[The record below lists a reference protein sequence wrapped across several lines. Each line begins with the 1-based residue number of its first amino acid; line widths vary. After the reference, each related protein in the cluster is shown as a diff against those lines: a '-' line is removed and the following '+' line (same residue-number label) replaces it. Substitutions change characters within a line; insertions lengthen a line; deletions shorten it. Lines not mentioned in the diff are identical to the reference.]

1 MNITALKNF
10 NADRADM
17 EDLVGLLADAK
28 ALRDEYEALQ
38 IEEPEYI
45 DTTIKS
51 IRREITSRNADKIAA
66 RKRELTARIDSL
78 KTPAQKKNELEKEL
92 AALEAM
98 AVYPI
103 TFDRGAAEQCC
114 PTFLEIP
121 MRLGEREQIVA
132 VVPESCSGP
141 GWSNWI
147 VNVYIRDADGKI
159 REECLQQTELSEAMN
174 LVFHTG
180 EEMSKLLISETK
192 KLMK

>member
-78 KTPAQKKNELEKEL
+78 KTPAQKKAELEKEL
-92 AALEAM
+92 AKLEA
-98 AVYPI
+98 
-103 TFDRGAAEQCC
+103 
-114 PTFLEIP
+114 
-121 MRLGEREQIVA
+121 
-132 VVPESCSGP
+132 VP
-141 GWSNWI
+141 
-147 VNVYIRDADGKI
+147 V
-159 REECLQQTELSEAMN
+159 
-174 LVFHTG
+174 
-180 EEMSKLLISETK
+180 
-192 KLMK
+192 